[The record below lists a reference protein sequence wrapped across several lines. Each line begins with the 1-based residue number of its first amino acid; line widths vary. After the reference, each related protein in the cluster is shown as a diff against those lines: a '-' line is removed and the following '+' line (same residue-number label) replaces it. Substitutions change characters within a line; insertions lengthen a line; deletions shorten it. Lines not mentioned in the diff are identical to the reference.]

1 MAGRLLVGRGE
12 VELGQMACMN
22 RRAGLMSKAGRLVLS
37 QSWSGLVD
45 VGGAGRVVAVAATV
59 VIVAL
64 RLSPPGSYTNL
75 LLLLLLPPGS
85 YVRLWSLLSVA
96 LGLLL
101 SGVSVLSVSMV
112 SALVLLEGQ
121 RELKDGGCGE

>member
-1 MAGRLLVGRGE
+1 V
-12 VELGQMACMN
+12 
-22 RRAGLMSKAGRLVLS
+22 S
-37 QSWSGLVD
+37 D
-45 VGGAGRVVAVAATV
+45 IGGAGSSEVKVEGV
-59 VIVAL
+59 
-64 RLSPPGSYTNL
+64 L
-75 LLLLLLPPGS
+75 L
-85 YVRLWSLLSVA
+85 VLSVA